1 MKSKTSKIIIIAVV
15 IGIVFVVI
23 LSLIAILVIKGESNE
38 VVEKS
43 TFNMKFKLYEANKI
57 EGTKV
62 NALLDT
68 IRKNNTENPDR
79 QVKAM
84 ANVSNWDYD
93 NNKADNNSNYKVTCE
108 EDSET
113 GYVNVVKIEDA
124 N

>member
-1 MKSKTSKIIIIAVV
+1 MKGTMVN
-15 IGIVFVVI
+15 
-23 LSLIAILVIKGESNE
+23 SLIE
-38 VVEKS
+38 
-43 TFNMKFKLYEANKI
+43 
-57 EGTKV
+57 
-62 NALLDT
+62 T

-113 GYVNVVKIEDA
+113 GYVNVVKIEDTD
-124 N
+124 